1 MHDLKSWRDVPALTR
16 EPFLAINAANVR
28 KDQTSKNTS
37 LRAENK
43 TGDWPI
49 PKAAM
54 EAGLNGALV
63 VLFFR
68 HKGKPAEILTGRIL
82 SYRKNG
88 EAKNGQNRYRLTIKQ
103 KWEPQGTYAGVYHH
117 FFQDFKLGAG
127 TVCAWMSER
136 TVDTPS
142 NPPEPLEGL
151 DVERLVWVR
160 QHHKEF
166 RDKVWQHWDGKCA
179 ISGDACDGLLIAS
192 HIYPWSKSSG
202 AEKVDVNNGIL
213 LSVPLDAL
221 FDRGLISFADS
232 GEMLI
237 KKGLSDGTHR
247 QFGLEGNRLNVSN
260 PAKISKEMKSYLK
273 CHRKEHGFMEPPD
286 VSVATAWPFPPTK

>member
-1 MHDLKSWRDVPALTR
+1 MHELKSWKDVPALTHG
-16 EPFLAINAANVR
+16 PFLAINAANDTEARVR
-28 KDQTSKNTS
+28 QNTN
-37 LRAENK
+37 LRSQNK
-43 TGDWPI
+43 TGYWPI

-54 EAGLNGALV
+54 EAGLKGALV

-68 HKGKPAEILTGRIL
+68 HRGEPAEVLTGRIF
-82 SYRKNG
+82 SYGKNG
-88 EAKNGQNRYRLTIKQ
+88 KTERGQDRYRLTIEK
-103 KWEPQGTYAGVYHH
+103 KWEPQGTHAGVYGH
-117 FFQDFKLGAG
+117 FFQGFKFSSG
-127 TVCAWMSER
+127 TACAWMSER
-136 TVDTPS
+136 TVDTTS

-166 RDKVWQHWDGKCA
+166 RDQVRQHWDGKCA
-179 ISGDACDGLLIAS
+179 ISGDACDGLLVAS

-237 KKGLSDGTHR
+237 KKGLSDGTRR
-247 QFGLEGNRLNVSN
+247 QFGLEGNMLNVSN
-260 PAKISKEMKSYLK
+260 PAKISKEMKGYLK
-273 CHRKEHGFMEPPD
+273 RHRKEHGFMK
-286 VSVATAWPFPPTK
+286 SHWPFPPSK